1 MSVLAFSFR
10 QGWVGV
16 LVLAL
21 GALVVLEVRRRA
33 RRSPPESL
41 DGSAVVANV
50 GPSAQAPS
58 FARIV
63 RRYFRLIGAEV
74 ALVVVV
80 GIAGL
85 LLAMRPIS
93 AQSLQRQS
101 LSRDIMLCLDV
112 SGSMKELDENIL
124 RHFVRIAEGLP
135 GDRIGL
141 TIWNGAAISVFPL
154 TEDANYVDGMLEFAV
169 DQLNRG
175 ARSFVMG
182 TEEGGSS
189 LIGDGLASCVF
200 RFDRLD
206 EERAR
211 SIVLATDNALAGEP
225 LVTLSE
231 AAQLAADRGVRV
243 YAVAPA
249 FYITDDDA
257 ADLEEAAT
265 STGGS
270 YLTTADDHVVEHVI
284 EQIVVEEAAHLDRP
298 PDVVRDDRPR
308 VLASVAFVG
317 VAIAGMI
324 SWVLRR

>member
-1 MSVLAFSFR
+1 MTSYR
-10 QGWVGV
+10 QLWVG
-16 LVLAL
+16 LV
-21 GALVVLEVRRRA
+21 ALVAVAVVIALVRRR
-33 RRSPPESL
+33 RRHERG
-41 DGSAVVANV
+41 DAFEGAVVVANV
-50 GPSAQAPS
+50 AQATRAAS
-58 FARIV
+58 FARVV
-63 RRYFRLIGAEV
+63 RRYFALIGAEIAVLAIV
-74 ALVVVV
+74 AV
-80 GIAGL
+80 AGL
-85 LLAMRPIS
+85 LLAMRPLS
-93 AQSLQRQS
+93 AQSLQRQT

-112 SGSMKELDENIL
+112 SGSMKELDENLL

-154 TEDANYVDGMLEFAV
+154 TDDANYVDGMLEFAV
-169 DQLNRG
+169 EQLNRG

-225 LVTLSE
+225 LVTLDD
-231 AAQLAADRGVRV
+231 AAQLAFDRGIRI

-249 FYITDDDA
+249 FYITPDDA
-257 ADLEEAAT
+257 DELEAVAT

-270 YLTTADDHVVEHVI
+270 YLTTADDRVVEHVI
-284 EQIVVEEAAHLDRP
+284 EQIVVEEAAHLDQP
-298 PDVVRDDRPR
+298 PEVVRDDRPR
-308 VLASVAFVG
+308 VLASIAFAGVALVG
-317 VAIAGMI
+317 VL

>member
-1 MSVLAFSFR
+1 MSVLAISFR
-10 QGWVGV
+10 QGWLGV
-16 LVLAL
+16 VVLAVA
-21 GALVVLEVRRRA
+21 ALVVLEVRRRS
-33 RRSPPESL
+33 RQSPPKSL
-41 DGSAVVANV
+41 DGAAVVANV
-50 GPSAQAPS
+50 GPSARAPA

-63 RRYFRLIGAEV
+63 RRYFRLIGVEV
-74 ALVVVV
+74 ALVAVV
-80 GIAGL
+80 GAAGL
-85 LLAMRPIS
+85 LLAMRPLS
-93 AQSLQRQS
+93 AQSLQRQT

-112 SGSMKELDENIL
+112 SGSMKELDESIL

-211 SIVLATDNALAGEP
+211 SIVFATDNALAGEP
-225 LVTLSE
+225 LLTLSD
-231 AAQLAADRGVRV
+231 AAQLASERGIRV

-257 ADLEEAAT
+257 AELEDAAT
-265 STGGS
+265 ATGGS
-270 YLTTADDHVVEHVI
+270 YLTTADDRIVEHVI
-284 EQIVVEEAAHLDRP
+284 ERIVVEEAAHLDRP

-317 VAIAGMI
+317 VALAGVI

>member
-1 MSVLAFSFR
+1 MSFR
-10 QGWVGV
+10 QSWVGLLV
-16 LVLAL
+16 IAVCAVAVLA
-21 GALVVLEVRRRA
+21 VRRRS
-33 RRSPPESL
+33 RRSPPATM
-41 DGSAVVANV
+41 DGAVGVANIA
-50 GPSAQAPS
+50 PLTQAPS
-58 FARIV
+58 FARVV
-63 RRYFRLIGAEV
+63 RRYFALIGVEV
-74 ALVVVV
+74 ALLAVV
-80 GIAGL
+80 GVGGL
-85 LLAMRPIS
+85 FLAMRPLS
-93 AQSLQRQS
+93 AQSLQRQT

-124 RHFVRIAEGLP
+124 RHFMRIADGLP

-189 LIGDGLASCVF
+189 LIGDGLTSCLL
-200 RFDRLD
+200 RFDRRD

-211 SIVLATDNALAGEP
+211 SVVLATDNALAGEP
-225 LVTLSE
+225 LVTL
-231 AAQLAADRGVRV
+231 AAAGQLATERGIRV
-243 YAVAPA
+243 YAVAPE

-257 ADLEEAAT
+257 AELEAVAT

-270 YLTTADDHVVEHVI
+270 YLTTADDKVVEHVI
-284 EQIVVEEAAHLDRP
+284 EQVVLEEAAHLDRP

-308 VLASVAFVG
+308 VLASVAFIGVG
-317 VAIAGMI
+317 LAGAI